1 MGCWPMGCS
10 TKYRNR
16 IEMIRNEVDD
26 FRAAFFDRVV
36 QVEQERERAVRRKQ
50 ANCFHRYVP
59 SGPSGPSGP
68 NGPKASLSPLG
79 QNGTVS
85 SQQSQRAIGPVVEPF
100 VALQCVLCQHT
111 IVRHRKPK

>member
-1 MGCWPMGCS
+1 
-10 TKYRNR
+10 
-16 IEMIRNEVDD
+16 MIRNEVDD

-50 ANCFHRYVP
+50 TNCFHRYVGS

-68 NGPKASLSPLG
+68 KGSLGAQGPL
-79 QNGTVS
+79 
-85 SQQSQRAIGPVVEPF
+85 GPVVEPF

>member
-1 MGCWPMGCS
+1 
-10 TKYRNR
+10 
-16 IEMIRNEVDD
+16 MIRNEVDD

-59 SGPSGPSGP
+59 SGPKEST
-68 NGPKASLSPLG
+68 
-79 QNGTVS
+79 GTVS
-85 SQQSQRAIGPVVEPF
+85 PLQAQRAIGPVVEPF

-111 IVRHRKPK
+111 IVRHRKSK

>member
-1 MGCWPMGCS
+1 MRCS

-59 SGPSGPSGP
+59 SGPSGP
-68 NGPKASLSPLG
+68 NGPKASLSALG
-79 QNGTVS
+79 QNGTVGA
-85 SQQSQRAIGPVVEPF
+85 QGPLGPVVEPF

-111 IVRHRKPK
+111 IVRHRKAK

>member
-1 MGCWPMGCS
+1 
-10 TKYRNR
+10 
-16 IEMIRNEVDD
+16 MIRNEVDD

-59 SGPSGPSGP
+59 
-68 NGPKASLSPLG
+68 NGPKDSLGAQGPLG
-79 QNGTVS
+79 
-85 SQQSQRAIGPVVEPF
+85 PVIEPF
-100 VALQCVLCQHT
+100 VLQCVLCQHM

>member
-1 MGCWPMGCS
+1 MGCS

-59 SGPSGPSGP
+59 SGPSGP

-85 SQQSQRAIGPVVEPF
+85 PLGQNGTVSPLGPLGPVVEPF